1 MFPLEI
7 VTMLGGAIVGGVLKI
22 MDKKQ
27 EREGQMLAAITTGDQ
42 LRMSASVPEGMQWT
56 RRLIALTI
64 VFAVMVLPKLAYMM
78 GFDIAYGTVSSTS
91 FFFGLFGT
99 GPGTVFDGTSGLP
112 ITPADTHSLA
122 AVVGLYFGGRR

>member
-22 MDKKQ
+22 MDKKG
-27 EREGQMLAAITTGDQ
+27 EREDKMLAAMTTHDQ
-42 LRMSASVPEGMQWT
+42 QLMSASVPESVQWT

-64 VFAVMVLPKLAYMM
+64 VVSVMVLPKLAYMM
-78 GFDIAYGTVSSTS
+78 GFDVAYGTQSSTS
-91 FFFGLFGT
+91 FLWGLFGT
-99 GPGTVFDGTSGLP
+99 GPGTVFDGTNGLP

>member
-27 EREGQMLAAITTGDQ
+27 EREGQMLAAITIGDQ
-42 LRMSASVPEGMQWT
+42 LRTSASVPEGMQWT